1 MIESGI
7 TLTVWG
13 NDGMPSDIVE
23 GVEEI
28 IKYLLKY
35 ERGKV
40 EVGLSDRGY
49 CLSESSNAVS
59 AGRVR
64 DERNGDTDSDTL

>member
-1 MIESGI
+1 MNEEAV

-13 NDGMPSDIVE
+13 SDGMPSDVIE

-49 CLSESSNAVS
+49 CLSKSSKLVS
-59 AGRVR
+59 RGPRTKR
-64 DERNGDTDSDTL
+64 SGYPSGDTL